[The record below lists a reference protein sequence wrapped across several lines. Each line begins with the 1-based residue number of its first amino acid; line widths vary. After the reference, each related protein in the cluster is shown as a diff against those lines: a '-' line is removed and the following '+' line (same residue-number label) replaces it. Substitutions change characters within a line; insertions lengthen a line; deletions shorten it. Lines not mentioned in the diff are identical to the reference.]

1 MAEGMLGGIL
11 GDEDEKPEVESPDAM
26 AGAEAFAAPIAAIAS
41 RQDPG
46 VARRTEES
54 LSDQSH
60 LPKIQARHLEDEHAL
75 RVAHLRNQLREEKV
89 RRFGLRLRV
98 GFQLF
103 IVRLATVIGIG
114 VAVMIRDAVTSH
126 RVVIEPFDVPP
137 TLSAQGLTGKVVAG
151 KVLDEPSHLPA

>member
-11 GDEDEKPEVESPDAM
+11 E
-26 AGAEAFAAPIAAIAS
+26 
-41 RQDPG
+41 
-46 VARRTEES
+46 
-54 LSDQSH
+54 SH
-60 LPKIQARHLEDEHAL
+60 LLKIQARHLEDEHAL
-75 RVAHLRNQLREEKV
+75 RVTHLRNQLREEKV

-103 IVRLATVIGIG
+103 IVLLATVIGIG
-114 VAVMIRDAVTSH
+114 VAVMIRDAVASH

-137 TLSAQGLTGKVVAG
+137 SLSAQGLTGKVVAG